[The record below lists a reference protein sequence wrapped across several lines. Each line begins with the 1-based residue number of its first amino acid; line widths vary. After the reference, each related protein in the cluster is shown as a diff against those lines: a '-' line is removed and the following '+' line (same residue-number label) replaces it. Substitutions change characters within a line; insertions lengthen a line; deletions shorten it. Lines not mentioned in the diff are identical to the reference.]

1 MTYVVG
7 AYQFKKMCRQS
18 GVGGC
23 PLNARNFNFS
33 AREALALCDKKIEI
47 WI

>member
-1 MTYVVG
+1 MR
-7 AYQFKKMCRQS
+7 RQS

-23 PLNARNFNFS
+23 PLNVRNFDFL
-33 AREALALCDKKIEI
+33 AQVALALCDKKIEI